1 MLYEK
6 IYFNEND
13 PSVYLENYVY
23 QNEKL
28 PPRDAILII
37 PGGGYTHVCI
47 DREGECTAL
56 AYATANVVPFVLF
69 YNTDEDRRFPSHL
82 LDAARA
88 MKYIKDN
95 AEKYNIN
102 PDRIFALGYSAGG
115 HLCGTLAVHHALAE
129 KELGY
134 PENSTRPHGIIMC
147 YPVVSACLPTHGGSM
162 LHLLGKPVDQ
172 FTDEE
177 KNLVSIEKN
186 VTEKTPP
193 AFIWHTSEDY
203 GVPIY
208 GSLELAKA
216 YYRLK
221 MPVELHVYPYD
232 GHGSGLCTEIT
243 SNGMQTHVRP
253 ENAAWLENSVRW
265 MKSIR

>member
-1 MLYEK
+1 MLNEK

-13 PSVYLENYVY
+13 STVYLETYVY
-23 QNEKL
+23 QNPKL

-69 YNTDEDRRFPSHL
+69 YNTDSARYPSHL

-95 AEKYNIN
+95 AEKYNVN

-115 HLCGTLAVHHALAE
+115 HLCGSLAVHHRFAE
-129 KELGY
+129 DTLGY
-134 PENSTRPHGIIMC
+134 NENEARPRGVVLC
-147 YPVVSACLPTHGGSM
+147 YPVVSAVQPTHRGSFAA
-162 LHLLGKPVDQ
+162 LLGKDLSEY
-172 FTDEE
+172 TDEE
-177 KNLVSIEKN
+177 KKLLSIELN
-186 VTEKTPP
+186 VNEKTPP
-193 AFIWHTSEDY
+193 AFIWHTSQDY

-208 GSLELAKA
+208 GSLELARA
-216 YYRLK
+216 YHRLK
-221 MPVELHVYPYD
+221 MPVELHVFPYD

-243 SNGMQTHVRP
+243 SNGSESHVRP
-253 ENAAWLENSVRW
+253 ENAVWLENSVRW
-265 MKSIR
+265 MKSIN